1 MKMKRVAQYSVDIRY
16 DDEKGDEPSLQSIQD
31 ALESAKM
38 TVLGVD
44 FKDDLTVEYEANYRE
59 LLED

>member
-1 MKMKRVAQYSVDIRY
+1 MKMKRVVQYSVDIMY
-16 DDEKGDEPSLQSIQD
+16 DDEKDDGPSLQSIQD

-44 FKDDLTVEYEANYRE
+44 FKDDLTVEYETNYSE
-59 LLED
+59 LLGD

>member
-1 MKMKRVAQYSVDIRY
+1 MKMKRVVQYNVDIMY
-16 DDEKGDEPSLQSIQD
+16 DDEKDGGPSLQSIQD

-44 FKDDLTVEYEANYRE
+44 FKDDLTVEYKNNYSE

>member
-1 MKMKRVAQYSVDIRY
+1 MKMKRVAQYSVDILY
-16 DDEKGDEPSLQSIQD
+16 DDEKGDGLSLQSIQD

>member
-16 DDEKGDEPSLQSIQD
+16 DDEKGDGPSLQSIQD
-31 ALESAKM
+31 ALELAKM